1 MRATQTPFRRAVALR
16 IARYRGCESATT
28 AIEFAFV
35 APIIVAILLATMQV
49 AVIYTAQ
56 SYLDAVTEKAMR
68 VVLTNQA
75 YALTQSQFKAQVCAN
90 VTALFNCNNL
100 IVQLGPAPA
109 NAAAMAAAM
118 PQFNANGALASP
130 TTFNPGAPNTK
141 MLLTVMYQW
150 PVVGGPLGLTFANL
164 GNGAHLLTSNQV
176 FYVEPCTNT
185 SGCTPNG

>member
-1 MRATQTPFRRAVALR
+1 MRATQTHFRRAVALR
-16 IARYRGCESATT
+16 IAKYRGCERATT

-35 APIIVAILLATMQV
+35 APMMVAILLAIMQV
-49 AVIYTAQ
+49 SVIFTAQ
-56 SYLDAVTEKAMR
+56 SYLETVTEKAMR

-75 YALTQSQFKAQVCAN
+75 YSLTQSQFNAEVCAN

-100 IVQLGPAPA
+100 IVQLTPAPA

-150 PVVGGPLGLTFANL
+150 PVVGGPLGLNFSSL
-164 GNGAHLLTSNQV
+164 GNGEHLLSSSQV
-176 FYVEPCTNT
+176 FYVEPCTNS